1 MMQEEQ
7 DSDEAFKH
15 VEHLLLSEK
24 HVKAGDL
31 TILIAGTPVRKKG
44 ATNNLRIHRVGDPL

>member
-1 MMQEEQ
+1 MQEEEN
-7 DSDEAFKH
+7 SDEAFKH
-15 VEHLLLSEK
+15 VEQLLLKEK

-31 TILIAGTPVRKKG
+31 TILIAGTPVRRKG